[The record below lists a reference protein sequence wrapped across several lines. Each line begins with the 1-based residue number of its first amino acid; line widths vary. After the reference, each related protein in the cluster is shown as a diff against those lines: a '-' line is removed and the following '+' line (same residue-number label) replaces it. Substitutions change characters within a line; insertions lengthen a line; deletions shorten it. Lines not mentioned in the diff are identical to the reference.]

1 MGAETT
7 LVGLVEALGGI
18 VYGVRQQTF
27 YERSR
32 IAMRH
37 CGKFKVRSIVIQ
49 GNNLWNGYNSQQN
62 KEFQKSFD
70 GYKTHTIKE
79 IIKRRSGL

>member
-27 YERSR
+27 YECSR

-49 GNNLWNGYNSQQN
+49 ATASGMGTIRN
-62 KEFQKSFD
+62 KIKSFRRVL
-70 GYKTHTIKE
+70 TVIRHTQ
-79 IIKRRSGL
+79 